1 MVLFVN
7 PNPNSNR
14 RISSL
19 VLKGTWR
26 LSWRNSKQ
34 KLAEK
39 SKDDVKTSHDDLS
52 PKRVKFKM
60 DLVTE
65 IPDEQEPINEEET
78 REYWYKVRS

>member
-7 PNPNSNR
+7 PNPNNNR

-34 KLAEK
+34 KLGEK
-39 SKDDVKTSHDDLS
+39 SKDDFKRSHDDLS
-52 PKRVKFKM
+52 PKRVQFKM

-65 IPDEQEPINEEET
+65 IPDEQEPIKEEEI